1 MRLAFAFGLLAA
13 GLCWAGPA
21 ADARAVARRQEA
33 MELLRQIVRGPGNP
47 QPAISRLQFL
57 GEAAFAANEL
67 ALRLPAEVEVRKRR
81 TLALAL
87 AQLAQPGIAEVVQV
101 LEHALKDEDG
111 AVRMYAA
118 QGLGRVGDGASARK
132 LLPLLND
139 KTLGVRKE
147 AALSLGALKDP
158 RAGPPLMA
166 AAKAE
171 GEIEVRA
178 MMLAMV
184 GRTGDKA
191 QARALEEFL
200 ASDSEL
206 TRFGAAQGL
215 CGLGSPRG
223 YEYARR
229 LIASAE
235 RSTRLQGLKLFE
247 GSTAR
252 AAAPVLAPLLLDADP
267 AVAAVAGRLL
277 YQGGDAKKLD
287 WLVLRSHHTTSV
299 DERMYF
305 EKELEALRLRDDQ
318 RREILTRAGIK

>member
-13 GLCWAGPA
+13 GLAWAGPGA
-21 ADARAVARRQEA
+21 EARALARREEA
-33 MELLRQIVRGPGNP
+33 VELVRQIVRGPGNP

-57 GEAAFAANEL
+57 GEGAFAANEL
-67 ALRLPAEVEVRKRR
+67 ALRLATELEVRRRR
-81 TLALAL
+81 TLAMAL
-87 AQLAQPGIAEVVQV
+87 AQLAQPGVADVVVV
-101 LEHALKDEDG
+101 LERTLKDDDG

-118 QGLGRVGDGASARK
+118 QALGRVGDEGSARK

-147 AALSLGALKDP
+147 AALSLGALKDS
-158 RAGPPLMA
+158 RSGASLMA

-171 GEIEVRA
+171 AEIEVRA
-178 MMLAMV
+178 TMLAMV
-184 GRTGDKA
+184 GRTGDKK
-191 QARALEEFL
+191 QARALEVFL
-200 ASDSEL
+200 SSDSEL

-215 CGLGSPRG
+215 CALGSPQG
-223 YEYARR
+223 HAYARK
-229 LIASAE
+229 LIASTD

-252 AAAPVLAPLLLDADP
+252 AAAPVLAPLLVDGDP
-267 AVAAVAGRLL
+267 AVAAVAARLL

-287 WLVLRSHHTTSV
+287 WLVVRSHRTTSV

-305 EKELEALRLRDDQ
+305 ERELETLRLRDDQ
-318 RREILTRAGIK
+318 RKEILTRAGIQ